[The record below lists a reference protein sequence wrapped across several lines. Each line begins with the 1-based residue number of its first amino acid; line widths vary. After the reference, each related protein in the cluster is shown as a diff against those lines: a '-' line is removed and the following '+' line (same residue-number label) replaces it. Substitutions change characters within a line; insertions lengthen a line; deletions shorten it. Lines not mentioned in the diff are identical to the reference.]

1 MNIALLSIDSD
12 YPNQIIPPCHILLP
26 RWVDRKELFKST
38 DFKDYRPREGFYC
51 REYFSNSNK

>member
-12 YPNQIIPPCHILLP
+12 YPNQIIPPCQKDMA
-26 RWVDRKELFKST
+26 RWVDRREVFQST
-38 DFKDYRPREGFYC
+38 DFKDYQPRKGFYC